1 MRVGVFT
8 NLHKDTDLSVTRTLI
23 RALRKNNVDVVL
35 YEDLS
40 GIVDGDEYFSVNR
53 KCRLDFIVS
62 VGGDGT
68 ILRIAKYC
76 AGYSIP
82 IIGVNLGHVGFLAE
96 VEPTK
101 IDEFVN
107 KLIGGKFSFEE
118 RSLLTVNVGNSE
130 FSALN
135 DVVLMRSVSGKMAD
149 VGVSVGSE
157 FLDEYF
163 CDGFIVSTP
172 TGSTAY
178 SLSAGGPILSP
189 SVNAF
194 ALTPI
199 NSHSLHSRPVV
210 ASDRDVITLH
220 PMNGVFSL
228 TVDGVLVRE
237 IEGGCD
243 IAIRKSDK
251 PLLFVRVGG
260 NGFYSK
266 LLAKLNKWSVTDK
279 E

>member
-8 NLHKDTDLSVTRTLI
+8 NLHKDTDLSVTRALI
-23 RALRKNNVDVVL
+23 RALGQNGVDVVL
-35 YEDLS
+35 YEDLC
-40 GIVDGDEYFSVNR
+40 GLVDGDESFSDR
-53 KCRLDFIVS
+53 KKCRLDFIVS

-76 AGYSIP
+76 ARHAIP

-96 VEPTK
+96 VEPSK

-107 KLIGGKFSFEE
+107 KLINGEYSFEE
-118 RSLLTVNVGNSE
+118 RSLLSVRVDNNE

-135 DVVLMRSVSGKMAD
+135 DVVLMRSVNGKMAD

-194 ALTPI
+194 VLTPI

-220 PMNGVFSL
+220 PINGAFSL
-228 TVDGVLVRE
+228 TVDGVLVRRF
-237 IEGGCD
+237 EGGCD
-243 IAIRKSDK
+243 ITIRKSDK
-251 PLLFVRVGG
+251 PLLYVRVGRS
-260 NGFYSK
+260 GFYGK
-266 LLAKLNKWSVTDK
+266 LLTKLNKWSVTDK